1 MSSHP
6 SSERTLLGR
15 IGAYTAHSRH
25 GGLEMTRAAREA
37 FRSKFEREVDP
48 GGVLDPDERT
58 RRADMARKA
67 HFARLAYLSAV
78 ARRRRRKRPGAR

>member
-1 MSSHP
+1 MVELTA
-6 SSERTLLGR
+6 SERSMLGR

-48 GGVLDPDERT
+48 EGVLDPVERA
-58 RRADMARKA
+58 RRAEMARQA
-67 HFARLAYLSAV
+67 HFAHLAYLSAV
-78 ARRRRRKRPGAR
+78 ARRRRREHPAAR

>member
-6 SSERTLLGR
+6 SSERALRGR

-25 GGLEMTRAAREA
+25 SGLEMTRAAREA
-37 FRSKFEREVDP
+37 FRSKFERDP
-48 GGVLDPDERT
+48 EGVLDPNERA
-58 RRADMARKA
+58 RRAEMARKA

-78 ARRRRRKRPGAR
+78 ARRRRRERPGA